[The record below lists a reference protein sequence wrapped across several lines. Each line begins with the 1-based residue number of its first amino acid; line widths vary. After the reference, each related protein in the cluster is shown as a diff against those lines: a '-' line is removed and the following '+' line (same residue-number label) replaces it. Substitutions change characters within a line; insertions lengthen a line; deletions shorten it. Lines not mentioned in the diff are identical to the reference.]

1 MQSNPPSVTT
11 LNAIIEQYSTRHQNP
26 LNRTLQYVATPLLVL
41 GIFGLVWSIPFPQ
54 LVFLGRYNGFV
65 NWASFLIAFS
75 VFYYYKL
82 SPVISYGI
90 LLAIFAF
97 SATIVSLEK
106 INFNG
111 TPALP
116 SVSLLL
122 LIAGLTL
129 QFIGTKAEGQT
140 TKSTHHFKDLLN
152 GPLWLMHLL
161 FKKAGIIR

>member
-1 MQSNPPSVTT
+1 MQSKLTAAT
-11 LNAIIEQYSTRHQNP
+11 KLNAIIEQYSSSHKNP
-26 LNRTLQYVATPLLVL
+26 LNRTLQYVAIPLLVF
-41 GIFGLVWSIPFPQ
+41 GILGLVWSIPFPQ
-54 LVFLGRYNGFV
+54 LNFLGRYNGFV

-82 SPVISYGI
+82 SPVLSYGI
-90 LLAIFAF
+90 LLAIFAV
-97 SATIVSLEK
+97 SAAIVSLEK
-106 INFNG
+106 LNFNG

-116 SVSLLL
+116 LVSLLL

-129 QFIGTKAEGQT
+129 KFIGSKAEVQKAT
-140 TKSTHHFKDLLN
+140 SAHHFKDLLH